1 MRIGINGFGRI
12 GRTLTRV
19 LQAFPDVEL
28 VAINDPAPASVM
40 AHLLQFDSI
49 HGRFPHRIQA
59 EANQLTWSNQG
70 VAYASFRTPAEI
82 PWDSWGVQVVV
93 ESSGLFKDTEAL
105 TGHLKPGVKRVLL
118 SVPPN
123 DPRIPMGVMGVND
136 GVWKREMPIWSNASC
151 TTNSAAHLIQAM
163 DQGWGVESCFVT
175 TIHSYTTDQRL
186 IDAPHTDL
194 RRARAALQSIV
205 PTSTGAAKA
214 LTTIFPH
221 LTHRLGGCGI
231 RVPVPDGSLTDITF
245 NLRDRASE
253 ADIKGAIQ
261 SAAAKQWK
269 GLVAYSEDP
278 LVGSD
283 VIGRPESCVFD
294 APLTSVV
301 GQQVKLVGWY
311 DNEWGY
317 ANRLAEL
324 ILRAV

>member
-1 MRIGINGFGRI
+1 
-12 GRTLTRV
+12 
-19 LQAFPDVEL
+19 
-28 VAINDPAPASVM
+28 
-40 AHLLQFDSI
+40 
-49 HGRFPHRIQA
+49 
-59 EANQLTWSNQG
+59 
-70 VAYASFRTPAEI
+70 
-82 PWDSWGVQVVV
+82 
-93 ESSGLFKDTEAL
+93 
-105 TGHLKPGVKRVLL
+105 
-118 SVPPN
+118 
-123 DPRIPMGVMGVND
+123 MGVMGVND
-136 GVWKREMPIWSNASC
+136 HVWKRDVPFWSNASC

-186 IDAPHTDL
+186 MDAPHTDL

-221 LTHRLGGCGI
+221 LTHKLGGCGI
-231 RVPVPDGSLTDITF
+231 RVPVPDGSLTDIT
-245 NLRDRASE
+245 LTLHKPAQPE
-253 ADIKGAIQ
+253 DILAHLKLQTEGP
-261 SAAAKQWK
+261 WK

-324 ILRAV
+324 ILRAL